1 MALSIFYHQTHFSSL
16 PDKNKFSIALKSDK
30 AARDRKFLSSNL
42 FSAVFATFMVWL
54 RSGYGISSS
63 TSQFRKS
70 FAATSANISL
80 LSDMTI
86 SLKNLNYIL
95 EIKKPQNWL
104 FLHHYHLSWP
114 WLSFVSESLQ
124 TFLTMSTSI
133 CSCHSQLMDERCGQ
147 IDPIKVKSKER
158 KQTLKLW
165 ITPDALAKI
174 TTKNKLYKNL
184 QKQKV

>member
-1 MALSIFYHQTHFSSL
+1 MCTLSASSCTSWRSKQMALSIFYHQTHFSSL

-30 AARDRKFLSSNL
+30 RQGIENSCVPTF

-95 EIKKPQNWL
+95 EIKKPQKL
-104 FLHHYHLSWP
+104 TTPPPLS
-114 WLSFVSESLQ
+114 S
-124 TFLTMSTSI
+124 FLT
-133 CSCHSQLMDERCGQ
+133 
-147 IDPIKVKSKER
+147 
-158 KQTLKLW
+158 
-165 ITPDALAKI
+165 LAKLCFW
-174 TTKNKLYKNL
+174 KPSNFFNHVYVHLL
-184 QKQKV
+184 LS